1 VHVCAHTREEERKGF
16 SRYRGKGSYHLL
28 AQELGMEFRFS
39 IIGVHTTTQAPVDL
53 TLEHRESRLHEIM
66 VVTTKI
72 SKYTQK
78 VREEFTAGIL
88 V

>member
-1 VHVCAHTREEERKGF
+1 
-16 SRYRGKGSYHLL
+16 
-28 AQELGMEFRFS
+28 MEFRFS
-39 IIGVHTTTQAPVDL
+39 IIGVHTTTHAPVDL
-53 TLEHRESRLHEIM
+53 TLEHRESRFHEIM

>member
-1 VHVCAHTREEERKGF
+1 
-16 SRYRGKGSYHLL
+16 
-28 AQELGMEFRFS
+28 MEFRFS